1 MHRCARAQ
9 ERADIGL
16 RRFREPVAGH
26 GRSGPGLITDA
37 RQPAFQR
44 FVVDLLVVAAFEI
57 GDALIDA
64 LAEPLQLQR
73 IDLATVL
80 QGADRVADRLAG
92 VAVFTL
98 VQNLVDEGVLF
109 GRETD
114 VAGGYGAP
122 PDLQ

>member
-1 MHRCARAQ
+1 
-9 ERADIGL
+9 
-16 RRFREPVAGH
+16 
-26 GRSGPGLITDA
+26 
-37 RQPAFQR
+37 
-44 FVVDLLVVAAFEI
+44 
-57 GDALIDA
+57 

-122 PDLQ
+122 PDLQRDYPTLATVAKSSPHPCG